1 MSSPNQKAYKET
13 INVSDAK
20 ERTKEPTEVH
30 IVPNG
35 AGPFDNQHY
44 DQKQHHVS
52 DTISQAG
59 DLLMT
64 PLKKNDNQDTLHS
77 SKMGETE
84 ALAGAYPVE
93 RDQQVIVPLLLA
105 LFVILSPF
113 KSAGRNKI

>member
-64 PLKKNDNQDTLHS
+64 QLKKKTTIKILF
-77 SKMGETE
+77 
-84 ALAGAYPVE
+84 
-93 RDQQVIVPLLLA
+93 IVAKWGKL
-105 LFVILSPF
+105 
-113 KSAGRNKI
+113 KH